1 MNLKNFFSR
10 RPRIQYGATM
20 QLPIDDAFAFLSD
33 PDHWPLFFSNIESV
47 DKAADWGSVGGG
59 ARMTSA
65 FLGRS
70 VTSDLELTVWD
81 PPQEFRYVM
90 RQPGKPSL
98 DNRRTLV
105 GVAGGSQLVGTT
117 EAEPRGGLAGLADRL
132 QLALI
137 HRVYGKAMGKL
148 PRVATDWA
156 AAAGKRKGA
165 Q

>member
-10 RPRIQYGATM
+10 RPRIAYGATVP
-20 QLPIDDAFAFLSD
+20 LPVDKAFAFLSD

-47 DKAADWGSVGGG
+47 EKGADWGSVGGG
-59 ARMTSA
+59 ARLTSA

-81 PPQEFRYVM
+81 PPREFRYVM
-90 RQPGKPSL
+90 RQPGNPSL
-98 DNRRTLV
+98 DNRRTLE
-105 GVAGGSQLVGTT
+105 GVAGGSRLVGTT
-117 EAEPRGGLAGLADRL
+117 EAEPRGGLAGLADSL
-132 QLALI
+132 QLAMI

-148 PRVATDWA
+148 PGVAADWA
-156 AAAGKRKGA
+156 AAEKKRQGA